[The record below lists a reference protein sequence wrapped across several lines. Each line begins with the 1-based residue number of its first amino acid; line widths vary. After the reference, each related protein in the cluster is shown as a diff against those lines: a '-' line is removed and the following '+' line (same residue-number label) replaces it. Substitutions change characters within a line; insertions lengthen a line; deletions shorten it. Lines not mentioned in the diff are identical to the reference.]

1 MKRFLHLMHDMR
13 EIIWFWIL
21 FAELFIGLVHTE
33 AQHTVQGLILD
44 STGKGLHNATV
55 LFMSKDTLAGATVT
69 NNKRAFI
76 LRELPSGDYTLVC
89 SMLGYK
95 QVERKTSVSANLL
108 LPAIYL
114 EENPVT
120 LQDVTV
126 QADRSRIVQTTAGSN
141 TFFISEPMK
150 SKARSIFEALQEVP
164 LLSVDIA
171 NRSIKTLDGKDP
183 LILIN
188 GVKRDDVL
196 LALDPENIEAVEVIE
211 NPSARYL
218 GEEGGAKVVNLRMK
232 RSVQTAQTVN
242 LFSTQTLN
250 GIFGYYQGAY
260 GMEKEKTSLFI
271 NMHYWYNHRIK
282 SDVEDHT
289 STGTFVRDLSGYRQ
303 TGGHSFYVGGNGDW
317 VLSGTDYVSYGFSL
331 ITNPSNTHTQEEGM
345 AMEKG
350 VQAPLKVKYKSKST
364 YLTGN
369 YNLFYRHTYASDRYL
384 EMTGIFGHHKSGPE
398 GWRTEKSELYTYW
411 NSIDMD
417 NVKQYAK
424 AEVNYDF
431 PVGDR
436 FAMSVGSNTYYQHIN
451 LKDSEVNFPY
461 SESREYLY
469 VNLKN
474 KHQKRLGY
482 MFSVGLDLVFRNAGH
497 VKKIIRLYYLHCRCL
512 TRLMNRVPSS

>member
-1 MKRFLHLMHDMR
+1 
-13 EIIWFWIL
+13 
-21 FAELFIGLVHTE
+21 
-33 AQHTVQGLILD
+33 
-44 STGKGLHNATV
+44 
-55 LFMSKDTLAGATVT
+55 
-69 NNKRAFI
+69 
-76 LRELPSGDYTLVC
+76 
-89 SMLGYK
+89 
-95 QVERKTSVSANLL
+95 
-108 LPAIYL
+108 
-114 EENPVT
+114 
-120 LQDVTV
+120 
-126 QADRSRIVQTTAGSN
+126 
-141 TFFISEPMK
+141 
-150 SKARSIFEALQEVP
+150 
-164 LLSVDIA
+164 
-171 NRSIKTLDGKDP
+171 
-183 LILIN
+183 
-188 GVKRDDVL
+188 
-196 LALDPENIEAVEVIE
+196 
-211 NPSARYL
+211 
-218 GEEGGAKVVNLRMK
+218 
-232 RSVQTAQTVN
+232 
-242 LFSTQTLN
+242 
-250 GIFGYYQGAY
+250 
-260 GMEKEKTSLFI
+260 
-271 NMHYWYNHRIK
+271 
-282 SDVEDHT
+282 
-289 STGTFVRDLSGYRQ
+289 
-303 TGGHSFYVGGNGDW
+303 
-317 VLSGTDYVSYGFSL
+317 
-331 ITNPSNTHTQEEGM
+331 
-345 AMEKG
+345 MEKG